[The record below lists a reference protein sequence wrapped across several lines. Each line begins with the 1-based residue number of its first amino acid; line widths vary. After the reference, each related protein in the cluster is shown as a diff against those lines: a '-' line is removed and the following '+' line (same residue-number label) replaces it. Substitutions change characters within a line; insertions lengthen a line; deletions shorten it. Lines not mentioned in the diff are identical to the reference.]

1 MSIQSPKLRLTNS
14 ANNKSRS
21 KMKRDEDLLGSG
33 HKKLSRVVTSVL
45 KNQNEVLVLRRSMK
59 VKTMQEKWAG
69 VSGYLEKN
77 EDLLSRALTE
87 IYEETRINKD
97 ELILRKIFDQL
108 SVEIHNELML
118 IIQPFCFVSNTRKVA
133 LDWEHS
139 DYNWIN
145 QREMDNF
152 DFVPRFKEI
161 ICRCLKEL

>member
-1 MSIQSPKLRLTNS
+1 MKKDETPPFDQS
-14 ANNKSRS
+14 
-21 KMKRDEDLLGSG
+21 
-33 HKKLSRVVTSVL
+33 HKKTSMVVTSVL

-97 ELILRKIFDQL
+97 ELILRKIFNQL
-108 SVEIHNELML
+108 NVQIHNELMI
-118 IIQPFCFVSNTRKVA
+118 IIQPFCFVSNTRNVV

-139 DYNWIN
+139 DYYWMNKK
-145 QREMDNF
+145 EMDNF
-152 DFVPRFKEI
+152 EFVPRLKQI
-161 ICRCLKEL
+161 ISRCFEEL

>member
-1 MSIQSPKLRLTNS
+1 
-14 ANNKSRS
+14 
-21 KMKRDEDLLGSG
+21 MKRDKDLIGSG
-33 HKKLSRVVTSVL
+33 HKKLSMVVTSVL

-87 IYEETRINKD
+87 IYEETQINKD
-97 ELILRKIFDQL
+97 DLTLRKIFNKLNVQ
-108 SVEIHNELML
+108 IHDELM
-118 IIQPFCFVSNTRKVA
+118 ITIQPFCFVSKTRKVI

-139 DYNWIN
+139 DYCWIN
-145 QREMDNF
+145 YNEMGNF

-161 ICRCLKEL
+161 ILWCLQDLY